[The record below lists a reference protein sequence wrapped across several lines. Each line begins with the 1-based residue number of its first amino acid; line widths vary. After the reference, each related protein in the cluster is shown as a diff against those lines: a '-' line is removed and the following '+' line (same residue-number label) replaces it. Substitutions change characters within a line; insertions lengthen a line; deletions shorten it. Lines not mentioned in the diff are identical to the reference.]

1 MAYKR
6 FRIVLSKGWTLL
18 VCSFSVATLA
28 LMASCR
34 SKKVTKAE
42 EPEEPQKE
50 DVDEA
55 PVRRTNSD
63 LAPSVTLPGDSKEVK
78 QMVDEVNTLKEQLS
92 GRMNTVIYGPPE
104 VMQRRAQENNEVR
117 ARIDSLTTE
126 INKAR
131 KK

>member
-18 VCSFSVATLA
+18 VCSLSVATLA

-42 EPEEPQKE
+42 EPEPEKE
-50 DVDEA
+50 DVNEA
-55 PVRRTNSD
+55 AARRTNSD
-63 LAPSVTLPGDSKEVK
+63 LAPSVALPSDSKEVK
-78 QMVDEVNTLKEQLS
+78 EMISEVNSLKDELS
-92 GRMNTVIYGPPE
+92 GRMNSVIYGPPE
-104 VMQRRAQENNEVR
+104 VMQRRAQENNEIR
-117 ARIDSLTTE
+117 AKIDSLTTE